1 MQSIKQPPY
10 IRSNNIDLATWQSAV
25 ADTVRKSIIEK
36 GSQAGVCDINKEVM
50 LHGMVQGANLHVAR
64 HSAGAPNITEDEAL
78 QLFPAEGDKREI
90 SPALQSYLSQYFF
103 DAANNLK
110 AGNIS
115 KIVIPPVQFPESDY
129 AYAQWL
135 IAAATWQLSANPE
148 KSPYIDWKVA
158 GHDINTFGVVQ
169 IPENSKIAII
179 GDFGTGL
186 NDATM
191 FLIAIIKDQKPDIII
206 HLGDIYYT
214 GTEAECDLY
223 TQTFKTA
230 FAATGI
236 TVPVYSIPGNHEY
249 YTGGF
254 PFFKQVLPMNPKQVA
269 SYFCLQTTEGNWQL
283 LAMDTGYNSLHTKT
297 GMSAVKTV
305 AYAPWLQ
312 FNEAEWHVNK
322 LENFPGKTILLSHHQ
337 LYSASSPINNHLQV
351 VYMTGT
357 DPGCEVPEY
366 LNGNLQAVFSP
377 YYHKVAAWFWGHE
390 HILGIYEDGKA
401 GLAKGRLIGDSGYE
415 EWEGEDPYVITD
427 SPYPYSAQPPIQPD
441 TSTVNWLDLDFEF
454 INHSCAIVQ
463 LEGTAA
469 TVNYY
474 QYPVLGPHV
483 SIPPI
488 NELPPLTRID
498 FSDAL

>member
-1 MQSIKQPPY
+1 
-10 IRSNNIDLATWQSAV
+10 
-25 ADTVRKSIIEK
+25 
-36 GSQAGVCDINKEVM
+36 M

-64 HSAGAPNITEDEAL
+64 HTAGAPNMTEVEAG
-78 QLFPAEGDKREI
+78 QFFPVENDKREI
-90 SPALQSYLSQYFF
+90 GPALHSYLSQYFF
-103 DAANNLK
+103 EAANDLK
-110 AGNIS
+110 AGSIS
-115 KIVIPPVQFPESDY
+115 EIVIPPVQFPESDY

-135 IAAATWQLSANPE
+135 IAASTWALYANPE
-148 KSPYIDWKVA
+148 KSPYIDWKA
-158 GHDINTFGVVQ
+158 EGQDINTFGVVQ

-191 FLIAIIKDQKPDIII
+191 FLMAIIKDQKPDIII

-214 GTEAECDLY
+214 GTGEECALY
-223 TQTFKTA
+223 SQTFATA

-269 SYFCLQTTEGNWQL
+269 SYFCLQTAGKNWQL

-297 GMSAVKTV
+297 GLSAVKTV
-305 AYAPWLQ
+305 AYGPWLQ
-312 FNEAEWHVNK
+312 FSEAEWHVNK

-337 LYSASSPINNHLQV
+337 LYSASSSINNHLQV

-357 DPGCEVPEY
+357 DPGDNVPDY
-366 LNGNLQAVFSP
+366 LNRNLQAVFSP
-377 YYHKVAAWFWGHE
+377 YYDKVAAWFWGHE

-415 EWEGEDPYVITD
+415 EWEGENPYTVAGST
-427 SPYPYSAQPPIQPD
+427 YPYSAQPPIQPGV
-441 TSTVNWLDLDFEF
+441 SVVNWLDFDFKF
-454 INHSCAIVQ
+454 INHSCAMVQ
-463 LEGTAA
+463 LDG
-469 TVNYY
+469 
-474 QYPVLGPHV
+474 

-488 NELPPLTRID
+488 NELPLLTRID
-498 FSDAL
+498 FSDTL